1 MTKKEILLFR
11 KTFGDRRYEEVM
23 RRQRIPH
30 GKTGSLIFHS
40 KRDYNRQQN
49 KLIRKEEWD

>member
-11 KTFGDRRYEEVM
+11 KTFGDRRYEEAM
-23 RRQRIPH
+23 RKQRIPH
-30 GKTGSLIFHS
+30 GKTGSVIFRS